1 MTMSIEQVQRR
12 LLVHLCLLVGLA
24 VLVFILFES
33 SFWVIPDEWN
43 MTEKTNL
50 NFCIL
55 TLMELLTLGT
65 IPLALR
71 MMKFKAV
78 KSHIQTR
85 REQGLLRVGL
95 LRCYMIGVPM
105 ILNLLFYYLFMYA
118 AYVYMAIILF
128 LCMFFIFP
136 SKERCKSELEDAVQ

>member
-1 MTMSIEQVQRR
+1 M
-12 LLVHLCLLVGLA
+12 
-24 VLVFILFES
+24 VLILFES

-43 MTEKTNL
+43 MTEMTNL
-50 NFCIL
+50 NFCLL
-55 TLMELLTLGT
+55 TLMELLTLGM

-78 KSHIQTR
+78 KSHIRTR
-85 REQGLLRVGL
+85 REQGLLQVGL
-95 LRCYMIGVPM
+95 LRSYMLCLPM

-128 LCMFFIFP
+128 LCVFFIFP
-136 SKERCKSELEDAVQ
+136 TTSRCKRELEDAEQ